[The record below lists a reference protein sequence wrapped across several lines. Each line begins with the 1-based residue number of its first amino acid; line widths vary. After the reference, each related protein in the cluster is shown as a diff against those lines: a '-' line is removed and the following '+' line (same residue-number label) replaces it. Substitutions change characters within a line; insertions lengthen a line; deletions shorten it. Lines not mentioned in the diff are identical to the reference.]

1 MQQKHVKKISSS
13 GKLTSWLFTKRKEL
27 NSGETYTFMMCF
39 IPLKNPLGSSYIS
52 FLCMYLKNNK
62 AFINTRVAKN

>member
-13 GKLTSWLFTKRKEL
+13 GKLTSWLFTKRRGVECWRNLHFHDVLHSLEKPVRKL
-27 NSGETYTFMMCF
+27 IHF
-39 IPLKNPLGSSYIS
+39 ISLHVSE
-52 FLCMYLKNNK
+52 NNK

>member
-1 MQQKHVKKISSS
+1 MQQKHVKKSHLV
-13 GKLTSWLFTKRKEL
+13 GSWPVGYLQSVEGL
-27 NSGETYTFMMCF
+27 NFGETYTFMMSF

-62 AFINTRVAKN
+62 AFNTFDQL